1 MPPRQPQP
9 LTIDLEGCLVKIY
22 RNLNIDKSQGKFWSV
37 EYNNKVVAT
46 VPTVKLLGVKFTVSE
61 ASRQR
66 VLATCRN
73 VHAKAVGIF
82 TSADLPTAT
91 EQVTYSP
98 YVAGHFYRLADDS
111 PIYTA
116 NAVLLHDGEVFV
128 SPEPTG
134 LFG

>member
-1 MPPRQPQP
+1 MRQPTP
-9 LTIDLEGCLVKIY
+9 LAIDLEGCLVKIY
-22 RNLNIDKSQGKFWSV
+22 RNLNIAGKYWSV
-37 EYNNKVVAT
+37 EYQGKVVGT

-82 TSADLPTAT
+82 TTADLPDAT
-91 EQVTYSP
+91 ERVKYDP
-98 YVAGHFYRLADDS
+98 YFAGYFFRLADKS

-116 NAVLLHDGEVFV
+116 QSALLDDGKVFV